1 MLVSAYKQNLGYFNS
16 PVGCPRVSQFN
27 ALLTAAI
34 GTVLWPNLLTL
45 TLSPAYNMEA
55 VSIQTSQPGLSRAS
69 SRRTASDLP
78 TSGASIMVAD
88 MQSSRRGL
96 TVTSSECE
104 GDPRGSV
111 QCLCR
116 DPELHRKFGN
126 NSYDTLLQTLLLK
139 QHIVLLSKT
148 A

>member
-1 MLVSAYKQNLGYFNS
+1 
-16 PVGCPRVSQFN
+16 
-27 ALLTAAI
+27 
-34 GTVLWPNLLTL
+34 
-45 TLSPAYNMEA
+45 
-55 VSIQTSQPGLSRAS
+55 
-69 SRRTASDLP
+69 
-78 TSGASIMVAD
+78 MVAD